1 MADNKYWGV
10 VAQFENPARLVEAI
24 VKVREAGYSDYE
36 CWSPFPIHGL
46 EHTMGLPG
54 SKVPWFTLAGSL
66 TGLSL
71 ATWLQWW
78 TGAVSYPVNIGG
90 KPLFAVEPSVP
101 IMFELT
107 ILLSA
112 FGTLFGMLI
121 LNKLPRPFHPIDRY
135 PAFRSV
141 TDDGFFISIE
151 TTDPKFDQEESQ
163 ALLASLG
170 GTNVALV
177 EA

>member
-1 MADNKYWGV
+1 MAENKYWGI

-24 VKVREAGYSDYE
+24 TKVRESGYSDYE

-46 EHTMGLPG
+46 EHTMGLEG
-54 SKVPWFTLAGSL
+54 SKVPWFTLAGALS
-66 TGLSL
+66 GLSL

-78 TGAVSYPVNIGG
+78 TGEVSYPVNIGG
-90 KPLFAVEPSVP
+90 KPLFAIEPSVP

-112 FGTLFGMLI
+112 FGTLFGMLL
-121 LNKLPRPFHPIDRY
+121 LNGLPRPHHPIDRY

-151 TTDPKFDQEESQ
+151 TTDPKFDEEESK

-170 GTNVALV
+170 GTNIALV

>member
-24 VKVREAGYSDYE
+24 VKVREAGYADYE
-36 CWSPFPIHGL
+36 CWSPFPIHGI
-46 EHTMGLPG
+46 ERAMGLEG
-54 SKVPWFTLAGSL
+54 SKVPWVTLAGALS
-66 TGLSL
+66 GLSL

-78 TGAVSYPVNIGG
+78 TGAVAYPVVIGG
-90 KPLFAVEPSVP
+90 KPLFAIEPAVP

-121 LNKLPRPFHPIDRY
+121 LNGLPRPHHPIDTY

-151 TTDPKFDQEESQ
+151 TTDPKFDPEESK

-170 GTNVALV
+170 GTNIALV

>member
-1 MADNKYWGV
+1 MADNNYWGV

-24 VKVREAGYSDYE
+24 AKVREAGYSQYE
-36 CWSPFPIHGL
+36 CWTPFPVHGI
-46 EHTMGLPG
+46 ENAMGLAG
-54 SKVPWFTLAGSL
+54 SKVPWVTLAGALS
-66 TGLSL
+66 GLSL

-78 TGAVSYPVNIGG
+78 TGSVAYPVVIGG
-90 KPLFAVEPSVP
+90 KPLFAFEPSVP

-112 FGTLFGMLI
+112 FGTLFGMLG
-121 LNKLPRPFHPIDRY
+121 LNGLPRPHHPIDSY
-135 PAFRSV
+135 APFRSV

-151 TTDPKFDQEESQ
+151 TADPKFDPEESK

-177 EA
+177 EE